1 MALCPLLTLASVCSA
16 ELENLRREQEAAS
29 ASSSIL
35 ESESDESRN
44 PLDTSSDDS
53 HSSIAPS
60 TPPPCNEVTKNEESG
75 HSSIRDSSGPDVIID
90 YVGPRKPSPPPK
102 SNFPASAFATVIT
115 QSHPSTQ
122 HILSVPPQRV
132 PQTSPDHLVSPNS
145 QLPVNPFSF
154 PFNLSPWPFHNFSY
168 GNTMPIGVTP
178 YDSTTVPHQPTIPR
192 ICQTV
197 LPPNTQNPILAA
209 APQCIVSESSFPN
222 NSNVNSIS
230 NLTSNVLSGLGD
242 PLTNRPLTPYV
253 VAPPQQ
259 ASNVAP
265 FISSSNQLYTI
276 PKPIAVSPQNG
287 SSTTHAATGAPIPAL
302 SHMDGPRRVVKV
314 LNPAIVA
321 KSGTRQQRPSSP
333 GEIPIVR
340 PIARRLVKQSP
351 PNGPQHQI
359 SSPPLP
365 GAGTHSPTD
374 SASLKH
380 LTDALVQSMLGQ
392 MENKNISPSFE
403 TPPPDGTPD
412 PVLAVP
418 PKVTPTQVGPT
429 VRKRF
434 TQEETDYLNQEFAKR
449 PKMGMAAKREI
460 AQSMS
465 VDYSRVHNWMQNKK
479 RITRK
484 KVAPMEDQNSRS
496 TKNLV
501 VHSAPIRPIP
511 NPIIPTARLIPT
523 AMIPVAPVPTPVT
536 SIPHL
541 VPALPRTPEPTIN
554 TETASVEKTGEEDKV
569 DQNKEE
575 EVRRVIVNDDQFIC
589 LVVTFCKNMD
599 DPFAV
604 LESDMER
611 MKAKT
616 CMREEDIRRW
626 FINYQRDRL
635 KRLS

>member
-460 AQSMS
+460 AQSM
-465 VDYSRVHNWMQNKK
+465 KK
-479 RITRK
+479 NNAEEGGT
-484 KVAPMEDQNSRS
+484 DGRS
-496 TKNLV
+496 KLAIHKESGGTLSTDSANPKSDHT
-501 VHSAPIRPIP
+501 HSPL
-511 NPIIPTARLIPT
+511 NTDGYDT
-523 AMIPVAPVPTPVT
+523 
-536 SIPHL
+536 